1 MSQTKEYTLSEIAEL
16 TGSKIVGN
24 KSSVVNNIATLQNAT
39 KESISFLTNKKYQKY
54 IKTTSANAV
63 IVATNFKIDN
73 QKNYL
78 VSEDP
83 YLAYAK
89 LTTLFKKPI
98 FEFDNPTIHPSAVIS
113 NRSQIGNDVSI
124 GANVVIGPDCIIGN
138 HVIIKANCSIV
149 QDVEIGE
156 YSVIHN
162 GSVLGSDGFGYA
174 PSKDGYVKI
183 EQLGKLVIGRD
194 VEIGASCTIDRGA
207 LDNTEIHNG
216 VKLDNQIQIAHNAE
230 IGTNTVIAAQTGV
243 SGSTKIGKNVM
254 IGGQVGLTG
263 HIHVA
268 DGVKITA
275 KSGVTKTVKM
285 ANVTLTGNPAAE
297 QKQSLRSQVYIKN
310 LPELEKRV
318 QELEILLQQLSQKA

>member
-1 MSQTKEYTLSEIAEL
+1 VSQTKEYTLSEIAEL

-149 QDVEIGE
+149 QDVVIGE

-216 VKLDNQIQIAHNAE
+216 VKLDNQIQIAHNVVLGENSA
-230 IGTNTVIAAQTGV
+230 IAA
-243 SGSTKIGKNVM
+243 SCAIAGSTIIGKNFQ
-254 IGGQVGLTG
+254 IGGLSGVLGHLSVCDDVTVGAHTL
-263 HIHVA
+263 
-268 DGVKITA
+268 ITKSINKSGNYIGIMPAQNQKDWA
-275 KSGVTKTVKM
+275 KS
-285 ANVTLTGNPAAE
+285 
-297 QKQSLRSQVYIKN
+297 SIFIK
-310 LPELEKRV
+310 KR
-318 QELEILLQQLSQKA
+318 I

>member
-1 MSQTKEYTLSEIAEL
+1 VSQTKEYTLSEIAEF

-78 VSEDP
+78 VSDDP

-216 VKLDNQIQIAHNAE
+216 VKLDNQIQIAHNVVLGENSA
-230 IGTNTVIAAQTGV
+230 IAA
-243 SGSTKIGKNVM
+243 SCAIAGSTIIGKNFQMGGLSGVLGHLSVCDDVTVGAHTLITKSINKSGNY
-254 IGGQVGLTG
+254 IGIMPAQNQK
-263 HIHVA
+263 
-268 DGVKITA
+268 DWA
-275 KSGVTKTVKM
+275 KS
-285 ANVTLTGNPAAE
+285 
-297 QKQSLRSQVYIKN
+297 SIFIK
-310 LPELEKRV
+310 KR
-318 QELEILLQQLSQKA
+318 I

>member
-78 VSEDP
+78 VSDDP

-216 VKLDNQIQIAHNAE
+216 VKLDNQIQIAHNVVLGENSA
-230 IGTNTVIAAQTGV
+230 IAA
-243 SGSTKIGKNVM
+243 SCAIAGSTIIGKNFQMGGLSGVLGHLSVCDDVTVGAHTLITKSINKSGNY
-254 IGGQVGLTG
+254 IGIMPAQNQK
-263 HIHVA
+263 
-268 DGVKITA
+268 DWA
-275 KSGVTKTVKM
+275 KS
-285 ANVTLTGNPAAE
+285 
-297 QKQSLRSQVYIKN
+297 SIFIK
-310 LPELEKRV
+310 KR
-318 QELEILLQQLSQKA
+318 I

>member
-1 MSQTKEYTLSEIAEL
+1 VSQTKEYTLSEIAEL

-216 VKLDNQIQIAHNAE
+216 VKLDNQIQIAHNVVLGENSA
-230 IGTNTVIAAQTGV
+230 IAA
-243 SGSTKIGKNVM
+243 SCAIAGSTIIGKNFQMGGLSGVLGHLSVCDDVTVGAHTLITKSINKSGNY
-254 IGGQVGLTG
+254 IGIMPAQNKK
-263 HIHVA
+263 
-268 DGVKITA
+268 DWA
-275 KSGVTKTVKM
+275 KS
-285 ANVTLTGNPAAE
+285 
-297 QKQSLRSQVYIKN
+297 SIFIK
-310 LPELEKRV
+310 KR
-318 QELEILLQQLSQKA
+318 I

>member
-1 MSQTKEYTLSEIAEL
+1 VSQTKEYTLSEIAEL

-216 VKLDNQIQIAHNAE
+216 VKLDNQIQIAHNVVLGENSA
-230 IGTNTVIAAQTGV
+230 IAA
-243 SGSTKIGKNVM
+243 SCAIAGSTIIGKNFQ
-254 IGGQVGLTG
+254 IGGLSGVLGHLSVCDDVTVGAHTL
-263 HIHVA
+263 
-268 DGVKITA
+268 ITKSINKSGNYIGIMPAQNKKDWA
-275 KSGVTKTVKM
+275 KS
-285 ANVTLTGNPAAE
+285 
-297 QKQSLRSQVYIKN
+297 SIFIK
-310 LPELEKRV
+310 KR
-318 QELEILLQQLSQKA
+318 I